1 MLGDNARRGAAN
13 STKADDADANFCHHF
28 VECADLEFQANKK
41 PLRLHRSIIQ
51 GDELTWGPLSMLL
64 SAPTAPRNTL
74 LSEVSF
80 TNITKVTPLN
90 CKFRFDCAILHS
102 EARGKETMVE
112 GRAISITTP
121 VFSVIIAVY
130 NDWIALDHCLGS
142 LAQQK
147 QCPAFEVIVVDDGS
161 SEAAPERIREW
172 THHLPLTI
180 IAQSHAG
187 IPTARNRGIQIS
199 KASVLLFV
207 DADSR
212 TQENCLA
219 ALAATIAESPQHDCF
234 QLRLIGDC
242 SERMGRAEELRL
254 RSFQQH
260 MLQPD
265 GRIRYLNTAG
275 FAIRRS
281 RVNVEAGLFDPVAL
295 RAEDTLLLADLLER
309 GEFPL
314 FIAHATVKHAIP
326 LSFMQCLVKDLRSA
340 YLKAKTYDII
350 AAKGVR
356 IRMSHRE
363 RLKMLSS
370 MWKIAGQDSIGRSAW
385 FILVARQTVQR
396 IASFGY
402 GSLGIRPKSPSST
415 NSV

>member
-1 MLGDNARRGAAN
+1 
-13 STKADDADANFCHHF
+13 
-28 VECADLEFQANKK
+28 
-41 PLRLHRSIIQ
+41 
-51 GDELTWGPLSMLL
+51 
-64 SAPTAPRNTL
+64 
-74 LSEVSF
+74 
-80 TNITKVTPLN
+80 
-90 CKFRFDCAILHS
+90 
-102 EARGKETMVE
+102 MVE

-121 VFSVIIAVY
+121 VFSIIIAVY
-130 NDWIALDHCLGS
+130 NDWIALDHCLNF

-147 QCPAFEVIVVDDGS
+147 HGPTFEVIVVDDGS

-172 THHLPLTI
+172 TGQLPLTI
-180 IAQSHAG
+180 IRQSHAG

-199 KASVLLFV
+199 KASILLFV

-212 TQENCLA
+212 TQEHCLA

-254 RSFQQH
+254 RAFQQQ
-260 MLQPD
+260 MLQSD

-275 FAIRRS
+275 FAIRRT
-281 RVNVEAGLFDPVAL
+281 RVKIEAGLFDPVAL
-295 RAEDTLLLADLLER
+295 RAEDTLVLANLLQR
-309 GEFPL
+309 GELPL
-314 FIAHATVKHAIP
+314 FVANATVQHAIP
-326 LSFMQCLVKDLRSA
+326 LSFMRCLVKDLRSA
-340 YLKAKTYDII
+340 YLEAKTYDII

-363 RLKMLSS
+363 RLRMLSS

-385 FILVARQTVQR
+385 FVLVARQTVQR
-396 IASFGY
+396 IVSLGY
-402 GSLGIRPKSPSST
+402 GFLGIRPTPPSST